1 MQEMQEMRVQFLGRE
16 DALEKAVATHFS
28 ILAWEIHRQR
38 SLAGYSLWDGKEL
51 HMTEQLN
58 IYSHTQYAI

>member
-1 MQEMQEMRVQFLGRE
+1 MRVQFLGRE